1 MRVVRELVTCALAR
15 AAPRAM
21 ADEMKAP
28 ASVEADEPTVVTSLA
43 LQDDEPPARFS
54 KARVC
59 GVLRRAALTQ

>member
-1 MRVVRELVTCALAR
+1 
-15 AAPRAM
+15 M